1 MFIATTLMH
10 FMEIE
15 QYNQAKLD
23 AVCRYSLISPIGVR
37 C

>member
-1 MFIATTLMH
+1 MFIAITLMH

-23 AVCRYSLISPIGVR
+23 ADCRYSLISHIEIR

>member
-1 MFIATTLMH
+1 MFIAITLMH

-23 AVCRYSLISPIGVR
+23 ADCCYSLISHMGVWK
-37 C
+37 